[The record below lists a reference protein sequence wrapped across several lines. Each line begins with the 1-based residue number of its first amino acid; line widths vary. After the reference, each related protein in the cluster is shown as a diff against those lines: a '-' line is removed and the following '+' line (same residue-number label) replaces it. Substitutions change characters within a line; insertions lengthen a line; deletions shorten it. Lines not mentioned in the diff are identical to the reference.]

1 MEASER
7 GQAEIAK
14 ILIAKGADINAKQVA
29 GFTPLWMAAWNL
41 HTDTVKLLINSGCNI
56 NTTDKKGRT
65 ILIDF
70 ASVQTVSGQ
79 MAQMVKLLLENGA
92 DPNIRD
98 NQGKTA
104 LMWAKEKGHSEIAK
118 FLTQAGAKE

>member
-1 MEASER
+1 
-7 GQAEIAK
+7 
-14 ILIAKGADINAKQVA
+14 
-29 GFTPLWMAAWNL
+29 
-41 HTDTVKLLINSGCNI
+41 
-56 NTTDKKGRT
+56 
-65 ILIDF
+65 
-70 ASVQTVSGQ
+70 
-79 MAQMVKLLLENGA
+79 MAQMVKLLLGNGA